1 MNRLIVAVIAI
12 FAGLPASYA
21 RTSNTQQML
30 TLSPETRLEQRCN
43 ARAMGIVG
51 REHRDFHPDE
61 FVAYA
66 FADPLVHGNSIKAP
80 GGAVRS
86 RGKWF
91 HVSYECQTTA
101 DGLDVESF
109 SYSLGSVIPRDVWAE
124 HFLVP

>member
-1 MNRLIVAVIAI
+1 MNRLIVAIIAI
-12 FAGLPASYA
+12 FACLSVSYA

-43 ARAMGIVG
+43 ARAMGAVE

-66 FADPLVHGNSIKAP
+66 FADPLVHGNSIKAS

-91 HVSYECQTTA
+91 HVSYECQTSA

-109 SYSLGSVIPRDVWAE
+109 SYSLGAVIPRDVWAD